1 MSGQKA
7 RRISPT
13 IQKAEIQMAA
23 IQRIDPNLRLG
34 QGDSI
39 ETYAQTISEA
49 QRQLDAYN
57 LAAEALEAQRIALKE
72 SEKKVHAVNVK
83 VLASVALEFS
93 KESPQYSMVGGV
105 RPSEIKRTA
114 RVSKAVPA

>member
-1 MSGQKA
+1 MATQKP

-23 IQRIDPNLRLG
+23 IKRIDPNLRLG

-39 ETYAQTISEA
+39 ETYAQEIAEA
-49 QRQLDAYN
+49 QRQLEAFN
-57 LAAEALEAQRIALKE
+57 LAAEVLEAQRIALKE
-72 SEKKVHAVNVK
+72 SEKRVHAVNVK
-83 VLASVALEFS
+83 VLASVALEFG

-105 RPSEIKRTA
+105 RPSEIKRA
-114 RVSKAVPA
+114 PRIRKAVPA